1 MCARQRAKTEPPP
14 AKERKR
20 TVETK
25 NILLFVYLLGM
36 NAAAYI
42 LMAVDKTNAIRKAR
56 RIPEAVLLLIA
67 ALGGSLGEW
76 LGMAG
81 LHHKTKHKKF
91 LILVPLFL
99 FVHIALGV
107 WLLFFRG

>member
-1 MCARQRAKTEPPP
+1 M
-14 AKERKR
+14 
-20 TVETK
+20 ETK
-25 NILLFVYLLGM
+25 SILLFVYLLGM

-76 LGMAG
+76 LGMVS

-91 LILVPLFL
+91 LILVPVFL
-99 FVHIALGV
+99 FIHIALGA

>member
-1 MCARQRAKTEPPP
+1 M
-14 AKERKR
+14 
-20 TVETK
+20 ETK

-91 LILVPLFL
+91 LILVPVFL

>member
-1 MCARQRAKTEPPP
+1 M
-14 AKERKR
+14 
-20 TVETK
+20 ETK
-25 NILLFVYLLGM
+25 SILLLAYLIGM

-42 LMAVDKTNAIRKAR
+42 LMAADKTNAMRKAR
-56 RIPEAVLLLIA
+56 RIPEITLLLIA

-76 LGMAG
+76 LGMVS

-91 LILVPLFL
+91 LILVPAFL
-99 FVHIALGV
+99 FIHIALGA

>member
-1 MCARQRAKTEPPP
+1 M
-14 AKERKR
+14 
-20 TVETK
+20 ETK
-25 NILLFVYLLGM
+25 NILLFAYLLGM

-42 LMAVDKTNAIRKAR
+42 LMAVDKTNAMRKAR

-76 LGMAG
+76 LGMVS

-91 LILVPLFL
+91 LILVPVFL

>member
-1 MCARQRAKTEPPP
+1 
-14 AKERKR
+14 
-20 TVETK
+20 
-25 NILLFVYLLGM
+25 M

-56 RIPEAVLLLIA
+56 RIPEITLLLIA

-76 LGMAG
+76 LGMAS

-91 LILVPLFL
+91 LILVPVFL

>member
-1 MCARQRAKTEPPP
+1 M
-14 AKERKR
+14 
-20 TVETK
+20 ETK

-99 FVHIALGV
+99 FAHIALGV

>member
-1 MCARQRAKTEPPP
+1 M
-14 AKERKR
+14 
-20 TVETK
+20 ETK
-25 NILLFVYLLGM
+25 NILLFAYLLGM

-76 LGMAG
+76 LGMAS

-91 LILVPLFL
+91 LILVPVFL
-99 FVHIALGV
+99 FGHIALGV

>member
-1 MCARQRAKTEPPP
+1 M
-14 AKERKR
+14 
-20 TVETK
+20 ETK

-42 LMAVDKTNAIRKAR
+42 LMAADKTNAIRKAR

-76 LGMAG
+76 LGMAS

-91 LILVPLFL
+91 LILVPVFL

>member
-1 MCARQRAKTEPPP
+1 M
-14 AKERKR
+14 
-20 TVETK
+20 ETK

-56 RIPEAVLLLIA
+56 RIPEITLLLIA

>member
-1 MCARQRAKTEPPP
+1 M
-14 AKERKR
+14 
-20 TVETK
+20 ETK

-36 NAAAYI
+36 NAAEYI

>member
-1 MCARQRAKTEPPP
+1 M
-14 AKERKR
+14 
-20 TVETK
+20 ETK
-25 NILLFVYLLGM
+25 NILLFAYLLGM

-42 LMAVDKTNAIRKAR
+42 LMAVDKTNAMRKAR
-56 RIPEAVLLLIA
+56 RIPEAALLLIA

-76 LGMAG
+76 LGMAS

-91 LILVPLFL
+91 LILVPAFL
-99 FVHIALGV
+99 FIHIALGA

>member
-1 MCARQRAKTEPPP
+1 M
-14 AKERKR
+14 
-20 TVETK
+20 ETK

-76 LGMAG
+76 LGMVS

-91 LILVPLFL
+91 LILVPVFL

>member
-1 MCARQRAKTEPPP
+1 M
-14 AKERKR
+14 
-20 TVETK
+20 ETK

-42 LMAVDKTNAIRKAR
+42 LMAVDKTNAMRKAR
-56 RIPEAVLLLIA
+56 RIPEITLLLIA

-76 LGMAG
+76 LGMAS

-91 LILVPLFL
+91 LILVPAFL
-99 FVHIALGV
+99 FIHIALGA

>member
-1 MCARQRAKTEPPP
+1 M
-14 AKERKR
+14 
-20 TVETK
+20 ETK

-76 LGMAG
+76 LGMVS

-91 LILVPLFL
+91 LILVPAFL
-99 FVHIALGV
+99 FIHIALGA

>member
-1 MCARQRAKTEPPP
+1 M
-14 AKERKR
+14 
-20 TVETK
+20 ETK
-25 NILLFVYLLGM
+25 NILLFAYLLGM

-42 LMAVDKTNAIRKAR
+42 LMAVDKTNAMRKAR

-76 LGMAG
+76 LGMAS

-99 FVHIALGV
+99 LVHIALGA

>member
-1 MCARQRAKTEPPP
+1 M
-14 AKERKR
+14 
-20 TVETK
+20 ETK

-91 LILVPLFL
+91 LIFVPLFL

>member
-1 MCARQRAKTEPPP
+1 M
-14 AKERKR
+14 
-20 TVETK
+20 ETK

-36 NAAAYI
+36 NAAADI

>member
-1 MCARQRAKTEPPP
+1 M
-14 AKERKR
+14 
-20 TVETK
+20 ETK
-25 NILLFVYLLGM
+25 SILLFAYLLGM

-56 RIPEAVLLLIA
+56 RIPEITLLLFA

-76 LGMAG
+76 LGMAS

-91 LILVPLFL
+91 LILVPVFL

>member
-1 MCARQRAKTEPPP
+1 M
-14 AKERKR
+14 
-20 TVETK
+20 ETK

>member
-1 MCARQRAKTEPPP
+1 M
-14 AKERKR
+14 
-20 TVETK
+20 ETK
-25 NILLFVYLLGM
+25 SILLFVYLLGM

>member
-1 MCARQRAKTEPPP
+1 MGIKS
-14 AKERKR
+14 
-20 TVETK
+20 
-25 NILLFVYLLGM
+25 ILLFAYLLAM

-42 LMAVDKTNAIRKAR
+42 LMAVDKTNAMRKAR
-56 RIPEAVLLLIA
+56 RVPEAALLLVA

-76 LGMAG
+76 LGMVS

-91 LILVPLFL
+91 LILVPLL
-99 FVHIALGV
+99 PFVHIALGA